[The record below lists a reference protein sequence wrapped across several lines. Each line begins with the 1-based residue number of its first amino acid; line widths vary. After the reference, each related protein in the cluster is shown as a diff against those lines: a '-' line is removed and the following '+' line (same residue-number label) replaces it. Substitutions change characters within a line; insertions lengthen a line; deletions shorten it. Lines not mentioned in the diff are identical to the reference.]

1 MPVRHHPSSSSVL
14 VSALSSLLLAGC
26 GGGSGTSPSA
36 NAGSPSGGGGGSGT
50 ATSYI
55 VTATAG
61 SGGSIT
67 PTSATVTSGKTTS
80 LTVAANS
87 GYAVQNV
94 TGCGG
99 SLSGITY
106 TTGPVTANCTVSAT
120 FAPSAPSPPT
130 QYTVTATAGAG
141 GSITPTSATVTS
153 GKTTSLTVA
162 ANSGY
167 AVQSVTGCGGS
178 LSGTTYTTGPVT
190 ADCTVSATFVA
201 SAQTSASV
209 TIDVSSPMA
218 SVPAQGYGVDSA
230 VYDNYLTN
238 PGLGVSLKSGG
249 FNAIRYPG
257 GSYAD
262 QFNFLS
268 DSNQTLNDSLY
279 FAKGDTFNNWI
290 ADLIQP
296 SGAKG
301 VITIN
306 YGSNP
311 SDDGPAPVSE
321 AASWVQDADI
331 THNYGI
337 LYWEIGNE
345 IYGNGYYA
353 GADWETDLHDLDQ
366 IAADRVGAPAL
377 SPTAYGTNAAGF
389 IEAMKVVDP
398 NIKCGVFVNTN
409 TRFQNWNQDVLS
421 AISSALQGSGY
432 TLDFVILHWY
442 PKGTDAQVLAS
453 TATINAQIA
462 QVRSDIQKYYTL
474 GNGNQLQILVTESA
488 APAGVGGILP
498 YLFAS
503 DEFLTWFEQGAAN
516 VEYQELHPGSNQR
529 GVYLD
534 SSSNTPLGPWYG
546 VNFDSTIARPGDRM
560 VAATSTDP
568 LLRVHGVR
576 RSDGQIGVVLINEDP
591 SNNTAVSVNVSGAT
605 LALSGMEYT
614 FGNAN
619 FPAGSQ
625 TPSSGIS
632 STSVNGIG
640 NTFTVTVPAYSTVGL
655 VIPEASTNTANLLA
669 NGSYVIS
676 NSQTGLVIGDPAS
689 NSAAGTALD
698 MEPGSGGNNQTWIL
712 TNLGNNDVELVS
724 ATSSLALEVS
734 QGSTRSG
741 AGIDQGSW
749 TNASNQVWKVVS
761 EGDGSYEL
769 LRENSG
775 LALGVPAA
783 TSGSG
788 SSSLLAGTGLDQ
800 EPVTGA
806 ADQLWSFY
814 N

>member
-36 NAGSPSGGGGGSGT
+36 NAGSPSEGGGGGGT
-50 ATSYI
+50 ATSFI

-61 SGGSIT
+61 S
-67 PTSATVTSGKTTS
+67 
-80 LTVAANS
+80 
-87 GYAVQNV
+87 
-94 TGCGG
+94 
-99 SLSGITY
+99 
-106 TTGPVTANCTVSAT
+106 
-120 FAPSAPSPPT
+120 
-130 QYTVTATAGAG
+130 G

-268 DSNQTLNDSLY
+268 DSNQTVNDSLY
-279 FAKGDTFNNWI
+279 FAKGATFNNWI

-389 IEAMKVVDP
+389 IEAMKTVDP

-409 TRFQNWNQDVLS
+409 TRQNWNQDVLS

-769 LRENSG
+769 LSENSG

>member
-36 NAGSPSGGGGGSGT
+36 NAGSPSEGGGGGGT
-50 ATSYI
+50 ATSFI

-61 SGGSIT
+61 S
-67 PTSATVTSGKTTS
+67 
-80 LTVAANS
+80 
-87 GYAVQNV
+87 
-94 TGCGG
+94 
-99 SLSGITY
+99 
-106 TTGPVTANCTVSAT
+106 
-120 FAPSAPSPPT
+120 
-130 QYTVTATAGAG
+130 G

-268 DSNQTLNDSLY
+268 DSNQTVNDSLY
-279 FAKGDTFNNWI
+279 FAKGATFNNWI

-389 IEAMKVVDP
+389 IEAMKTVDP

-409 TRFQNWNQDVLS
+409 TRQNWNQDVLS

-605 LALSGMEYT
+605 LASSGMEYT

-741 AGIDQGSW
+741 AGIDQGNW
-749 TNASNQVWKVVS
+749 INASNQIWKVVS

-769 LRENSG
+769 LSENSG

-806 ADQLWSFY
+806 ADQLWSFF